1 MRTQT
6 KNKWATW
13 STGKRKWPS
22 LDLFLIC
29 ICSLEGGAKFPDWS
43 QSEGNQHPCHPALLL
58 TLKRK
63 MLQLPQL
70 KIPVQLLVPPWLKPL
85 FLQLHN
91 TWKKKSESLSKGKS
105 QITSSFLAQTKS
117 HGEQKLKQ
125 RSNKIKKLHK
135 INKVKGKIES
145 LIYGLS
151 FFWVAL
157 VYVSYE
163 NQWVSTLTSNIFI
176 K

>member
-6 KNKWATW
+6 KNKWAAW

-22 LDLFLIC
+22 LDLVLIC
-29 ICSLEGGAKFPDWS
+29 ICLLEGGAKFPDWS

-91 TWKKKSESLSKGKS
+91 TWKKKWIIIKRE
-105 QITSSFLAQTKS
+105 ITDNFKFSS
-117 HGEQKLKQ
+117 
-125 RSNKIKKLHK
+125 SNKISWWTETKAKIKQNKKIAQNHFVIQVPAMVAAHFL
-135 INKVKGKIES
+135 IWWTKGFSKK
-145 LIYGLS
+145 
-151 FFWVAL
+151 
-157 VYVSYE
+157 
-163 NQWVSTLTSNIFI
+163 STR
-176 K
+176 

>member
-6 KNKWATW
+6 KNKWAAW

-22 LDLFLIC
+22 CDLFLIC

-91 TWKKKSESLSKGKS
+91 TWKKWIIIKRE
-105 QITSSFLAQTKS
+105 ITDNFKFSS
-117 HGEQKLKQ
+117 
-125 RSNKIKKLHK
+125 SNKISWWTETKAKIKQNKKIAQNHFCHSSSSYGCCSLPYLM
-135 INKVKGKIES
+135 NKR
-145 LIYGLS
+145 
-151 FFWVAL
+151 
-157 VYVSYE
+157 
-163 NQWVSTLTSNIFI
+163 IF
-176 K
+176 

>member
-1 MRTQT
+1 MSRLKYRKKEVT
-6 KNKWATW
+6 KSW
-13 STGKRKWPS
+13 SVFDLHLLVRRWCKVSWLITEWRK
-22 LDLFLIC
+22 
-29 ICSLEGGAKFPDWS
+29 
-43 QSEGNQHPCHPALLL
+43 QHPCHPALLL

-63 MLQLPQL
+63 MFQLPQL

-91 TWKKKSESLSKGKS
+91 TWKKSESLSKGKS

-135 INKVKGKIES
+135 IIFVIQVPAMVTAHFLIWWTKGFSKK
-145 LIYGLS
+145 
-151 FFWVAL
+151 
-157 VYVSYE
+157 
-163 NQWVSTLTSNIFI
+163 STR
-176 K
+176 

>member
-6 KNKWATW
+6 KNKWAVW

-91 TWKKKSESLSKGKS
+91 TWKKSESLSKGKS
-105 QITSSFLAQTKS
+105 QITLSFLAQTKS
-117 HGEQKLKQ
+117 HSEQKLKQ

-135 INKVKGKIES
+135 IIFVIQVPAVVAAHFLIWWTKGFSKK
-145 LIYGLS
+145 
-151 FFWVAL
+151 
-157 VYVSYE
+157 
-163 NQWVSTLTSNIFI
+163 STR
-176 K
+176 